1 MRNASQIVDQWES
14 MSKER
19 LGAAKA
25 LLDGGFYRDSISRS
39 YYAAYC
45 AATSQVIGRGIVF
58 AQGRR
63 NPSHEQLPDLI
74 ANVGDIPVTDRN
86 KIRHLLYVLRQA
98 RENADYRPHAFVNRA
113 AALEAIYQATALL
126 AVLEIDL

>member
-1 MRNASQIVDQWES
+1 MLNASQIVEQWES
-14 MSKER
+14 MSGER

-45 AATSQVIGRGIVF
+45 AATSRVIGRRIVF

-74 ANVGDIPVTDRN
+74 ANVPGLALSDRRN
-86 KIRHLLYVLRQA
+86 IKRLLRTLRRA
-98 RENADYRPHAFVNRA
+98 REDADYRPHAFVDRVTAQEAVYSA
-113 AALEAIYQATALL
+113 AALLKI
-126 AVLEIDL
+126 LEIE